1 MVLKYQGVN
10 DQYGHAVGDQLLK
23 VVAQRLMNCVARRDL
38 VSRLAG
44 DEFLIAVRDAS
55 SSEPIAR
62 RIIESLE
69 KPFLLGD
76 VTCEVSASI
85 GISYWSR
92 EDSAT
97 LDEKINEADVAM
109 YLAKKRGKT
118 GTTAA
123 LKRFVYLID
132 GKPCP
137 WAWFLYYAIC

>member
-1 MVLKYQGVN
+1 
-10 DQYGHAVGDQLLK
+10 HAVGDQLLK

-109 YLAKKRGKT
+109 YLAKKAGKNRYHSGAET
-118 GTTAA
+118 FC
-123 LKRFVYLID
+123 LLD
-132 GKPCP
+132 
-137 WAWFLYYAIC
+137 